1 MKLKKILC
9 GILSVATLFGATLA
23 LSSCDVDDIMG
34 KIPGGFF
41 GNPEENVEDPEQT
54 CEHVWGEW
62 TVTVEPTCMS
72 SGERTRVC
80 TLDETHVETGEVDI
94 LEHVFETYEPDGV
107 ATCLANATES
117 AYCEYGCGTKDTVEL
132 TGTKLEHVFVTY
144 VSDNNATC
152 LADGTKSAYC
162 EYGCTT
168 KDSVTEENTKL
179 EHVFET
185 YVSDGNATCYADGTK
200 TALCKYGCKMTDTV
214 ADVGSIVGHS
224 FTNYVKDGN
233 ATCLDDGTKTA
244 ICDYELC
251 DETETLDDEN
261 SALGHDFYLGDCKR
275 CDATTVLTIT
285 SAPTVG
291 NFYYGEK
298 ASMGGGIVKNE
309 EGETITNGVWK
320 AELTDIGA
328 CATTETIAS
337 EAKVTFTSNDARY
350 APIST
355 TVEVTVIAVAKYG
368 NNYYATLDGA
378 IAVANEKNS
387 GTVYAL
393 PLNYSLDIGRA
404 KIAKTIAVV
413 TEIKSGVTLAVPY
426 SNEKLDVTVEYV
438 TTDGVN
444 YTTCS
449 YGKIN
454 YLKNIIYVADGHILA
469 NAGKINV
476 AGQVSGGV
484 GGLYAAGKD
493 YASSVT
499 AGEHAQINLGEN
511 ATITNTGTINCY
523 GFISETSTNNG
534 SRVVLESGTTNV
546 VFTVGEHR
554 GATTYFGMI
563 DPANSKVA
571 SALGDAALNG
581 IGSGNVGKYT
591 PDTLQVS
598 PFNRFYIAS
607 ITAKTIVKYGATMK
621 GLADLYAD
629 STDNVTDMD
638 LIGKSGALISLTKES
653 SYVEAKYNPS
663 THKTDLDVFGDMKL
677 EPMKLSLKVTK
688 SKSSITTTIEVTLTT
703 GVTGTSDGIFL
714 PVSDYFDI
722 SLNAVE
728 GGATVDATT
737 QKIKLLPGAK
747 LTVGEG
753 VTLNAKAIAVYNT
766 NALLVNGVD
775 KHYKTSS
782 PAELVVNGTLN
793 VGALGGTVKT
803 NSDNAVLNITQ
814 NDSVISQEISA
825 IITGKTAEI
834 PVTITSVSMGYSEVT
849 YYPTEEATL
858 VAKGNMLTGNNQN
871 LAIGEYRV
879 QGGKWYPVS
888 VGVRFETNGGV
899 LENTVQTFDYGH
911 NLTKDELPTPT
922 REYYEFLGWYT
933 SENFESGSEFT
944 SVTLNSALTL
954 YAKWQQLQGKVLISF
969 EVANGSTSADV
980 AAVKN
985 FAAQEMTGDVT
996 KAVAPAQATEYNS
1009 NIEYAR
1015 YVTGYYADA
1024 DCTVAFDFSQEVTE
1038 STTIYVK
1045 WADKIAVTIS
1055 VGSYVDSKTVKVDG
1069 TQTNLTT
1076 FYVMSGASVY
1086 VYGKGGN
1093 SIRTSITVSDNHG
1106 NSKSGSG
1113 LFSKA
1118 TVEYTFTITSDT
1130 TISIVGG

>member
-152 LADGTKSAYC
+152 LADGTQSAYC

-251 DETETLDDEN
+251 DETETLADEN

-320 AELTDIGA
+320 AELTDIGV

-355 TVEVTVIAVAKYG
+355 TVQATVIAVAKYG

-404 KIAKTIAVV
+404 KTAKTIAVV
-413 TEIKSGVTLAVPY
+413 TEIKSGVTLAIPY
-426 SNEKLDVTVEYV
+426 SREKLDTTIDYV
-438 TTDGVN
+438 MTAGTT
-444 YTTCS
+444 YATCS
-449 YGKIN
+449 YGKTT
-454 YLKNIIYVADGHILA
+454 YLDNQVYVASGHTLA
-469 NAGKINV
+469 NAGTINV

-484 GGLYAAGKD
+484 GGSYSPG
-493 YASSVT
+493 ASFT
-499 AGEHAQINLGEN
+499 AGEHGQINLDEN
-511 ATITNTGTINCY
+511 ATLKNTGSINCY
-523 GFISETSTNNG
+523 GFIAETTKNNG
-534 SRVVLESGTTNV
+534 SKVVLEGGTTKV
-546 VFTVGEHR
+546 VFTIGEHR
-554 GATTYFGMI
+554 GVSTYFGMI
-563 DPANSKVA
+563 DPENSKVSSALA
-571 SALGDAALNG
+571 SAAVSGVLGT
-581 IGSGNVGKYT
+581 GKYT
-591 PDTLQVS
+591 PDTLKTA
-598 PFNRFYIAS
+598 PFNTYYIAS
-607 ITAKTIVKYGATMK
+607 VTAKTVVKYGATMK

-629 STDNVTDMD
+629 GDNVTE
-638 LIGKSGALISLTKES
+638 ISVVGKSGALISLTKEN
-653 SYVEAKYNPS
+653 SYLESKYDPN
-663 THKTDLDVFGDMKL
+663 TNKTDLDIFGDMKL
-677 EPMKLSLKVTK
+677 EPMKLTLKATK
-688 SKSSITTTIEVTLTT
+688 SYESITTTMEVTLTT
-703 GVTGTSDGIFL
+703 GATGDTDGIFL
-714 PVSDYFDI
+714 AIPNYFDI

-728 GGATVDATT
+728 GGATVDATA

-753 VTLNAKAIAVYNT
+753 VTLNASEIAVYQN
-766 NALLVNGVD
+766 NSLFAKGVD
-775 KHYKTSS
+775 SHYRTAT
-782 PAELVVNGTLN
+782 PAELIVNGTLN
-793 VGALGGTVKT
+793 AYALGGTVKA
-803 NSDNAVLNITQ
+803 NSDNAILNITK
-814 NDSVISQEISA
+814 NDYVVSQEMKSLQ
-825 IITGKTAEI
+825 TGKKATFSVVGKS
-834 PVTITSVSMGYSEVT
+834 VTLDYTGVNYF
-849 YYPTEEATL
+849 PTQEATL
-858 VAKGNMLTGNNQN
+858 TANGARLLDGQAMS
-871 LAIGEYRV
+871 IGEYRA
-879 QGGKWYPVS
+879 QNGKWYPVS
-888 VGVRFETNGGV
+888 VGVRFETNGG
-899 LENTVQTFDYGH
+899 LLDNTVQTFDFGY

-922 REYYEFLGWYT
+922 RAYYEFLGWYT
-933 SENFESGSEFT
+933 SENFETGSEFT
-944 SVTLNSALTL
+944 GVTLNTSLTL
-954 YAKWQQLQGKVLISF
+954 YAKWQQLQGKILVTF
-969 EVANGSTSADV
+969 EASNGASDADV
-980 AAVKN
+980 VAIAY
-985 FAAQEMTGDVT
+985 FESQEISGDVT
-996 KAVAPAQATEYNS
+996 QATIPAKASEYNS

-1113 LFSKA
+1113 FLSKA

-1130 TISIVGG
+1130 TISIVGA